1 MAHRN
6 TLLTTLLL
14 AAALTGC
21 EKAPAPAPAP
31 QAPAP
36 APAAAAA
43 PAPAPAP
50 AAAPAGT
57 EAGAAPASAASAP
70 ASASAA
76 PAAPAPAPAPA
87 AAPAAPAAPKA
98 PSAEAQ
104 ARVRQGFSY
113 IANAKNASN
122 RTNFDEN
129 VDNAIREFTQ
139 AIQIDPGYADAYSSR
154 AVAYMQQKKFNKA
167 GEDLKKALE
176 LAPQSPAIHYN
187 MACLH
192 SLNGSVDLALD
203 EVDTALARGFSE
215 YDALR
220 LDPDLANARKHPEF
234 RKVLEKHKV
243 FIVK

>member
-6 TLLTTLLL
+6 TLLTALLM

-21 EKAPAPAPAP
+21 EKAPAPAQAPAAP
-31 QAPAP
+31 PVQAPAP
-36 APAAAAA
+36 APAAAPAQA
-43 PAPAPAP
+43 PAPAA

-57 EAGAAPASAASAP
+57 EAGAA
-70 ASASAA
+70 SASAA
-76 PAAPAPAPAPA
+76 PSTAPAPAAALPAAPAPA
-87 AAPAAPAAPKA
+87 AAPKA

-129 VDNAIREFTQ
+129 VDNAIREFSQ
-139 AIQIDPGYADAYSSR
+139 AIQIDPGYAEAYSSR

-176 LAPQSPAIHYN
+176 LAPASPAIHYN

-192 SLNGSVDLALD
+192 SLNGNVDLALD